1 MLKREWEE
9 EQVVNRSPGFASYF
23 KGFGE
28 ECPDETVWKFLAQET
43 CSEGSEKNH
52 YLLNVGE
59 IDVLSECSSRQGPA
73 GMSCVHSQGSFQREI
88 QILLWNTVQ

>member
-9 EQVVNRSPGFASYF
+9 EQVVNRSLGFASYF

-43 CSEGSEKNH
+43 CSEGSEKKS
-52 YLLNVGE
+52 
-59 IDVLSECSSRQGPA
+59 LSFECWRNRCA
-73 GMSCVHSQGSFQREI
+73 E
-88 QILLWNTVQ
+88 